1 MKIKCD
7 FCKTEYTL
15 SAPPTSPVK
24 CAVCGHTWSV
34 AGPSRRGA
42 WMIFIAASCAL
53 LSAIVFAVA
62 VVVHSRM
69 DNAAHKPLLAEI
81 TEIKTVHDK
90 DGVVRFAVRG
100 AVINQTTQIYG
111 VPDLIIV
118 SRDGSGKAIARQKF
132 MPTIPL
138 LDPGA
143 SVEFNHTLST
153 ATDGVKKITVE
164 LQMGDK

>member
-15 SAPPTSPVK
+15 DTVPNSPVK

-34 AGPSRRGA
+34 SMPSRRGA
-42 WMIFIAASCAL
+42 WMAFIAASCAL
-53 LSAIVFAVA
+53 LSAVVFAVA
-62 VVVHSRM
+62 VVVRSRM

-81 TEIKTVHDK
+81 TEVKTVKDA
-90 DGVVRFAVRG
+90 DGVMRFAVRG
-100 AVINQTTQIYG
+100 AVINQTAQIYG

-118 SRDGSGKAIARQKF
+118 SRDASGKPVARQKF
-132 MPTIPL
+132 MPAVPL
-138 LDPGA
+138 VDPGA
-143 SVEFNHTLST
+143 SVEFNHTLSSK
-153 ATDGVKKITVE
+153 TDGVRKITVE